1 MYEFLCDFPKP
12 QRPAPNGR
20 LSLAEPRFSTNK
32 IVLYKVHLL
41 TSTLG
46 PQHRQQQSQQ
56 QGMLQILDA
65 NFEEPSE
72 DCGPLTSTS
81 HLRLIIGRR
90 LVGFPFTRYRRAN
103 VVYRSRLRLL
113 MTFMHQRTSVQQRCL
128 RSRMRILKHD
138 TRKQTRI
145 IGGSTGDRPGR
156 FGKRGGKDRSW
167 NTMFHF
173 ARLAV
178 SDEAPRVKGGLWTT
192 SYTARYQFVLCAALQ
207 IADCVASPLR
217 LMQLMTL
224 GAQS

>member
-20 LSLAEPRFSTNK
+20 LSLAEPSFSSNK

-46 PQHRQQQSQQ
+46 PQHRQQQLQQ

-90 LVGFPFTRYRRAN
+90 LVGFPFNCYRRAN
-103 VVYRSRLRLL
+103 VVYRPRVCALAIKLASLGAPLAIGQGASGSGAAKTVAGTPCFTSPGSRFLMRHRVSKAGFGPPVTLLATSLSCALRCRLR
-113 MTFMHQRTSVQQRCL
+113 
-128 RSRMRILKHD
+128 
-138 TRKQTRI
+138 
-145 IGGSTGDRPGR
+145 
-156 FGKRGGKDRSW
+156 
-167 NTMFHF
+167 
-173 ARLAV
+173 
-178 SDEAPRVKGGLWTT
+178 
-192 SYTARYQFVLCAALQ
+192 TALHRLCAS
-207 IADCVASPLR
+207 CS
-217 LMQLMTL
+217 
-224 GAQS
+224 

>member
-1 MYEFLCDFPKP
+1 VYEFLCDFPKP

-46 PQHRQQQSQQ
+46 PQHRQQQLQQ

-90 LVGFPFTRYRRAN
+90 LVGFPFNRYRRAN
-103 VVYRSRLRLL
+103 VVYRPRVCALAIKLASLGAPLAIGQGASGSGAAKTVAGTPCFTSPGSRG
-113 MTFMHQRTSVQQRCL
+113 QRTSANSSATT
-128 RSRMRILKHD
+128 RSRSSRA
-138 TRKQTRI
+138 T
-145 IGGSTGDRPGR
+145 
-156 FGKRGGKDRSW
+156 
-167 NTMFHF
+167 
-173 ARLAV
+173 AAAAV

>member
-72 DCGPLTSTS
+72 ECGPLTSTS
-81 HLRLIIGRR
+81 SNKIVLNKVDVLNLLTYSTAELQGRR
-90 LVGFPFTRYRRAN
+90 CSGGCLQRRGFLCK
-103 VVYRSRLRLL
+103 SW
-113 MTFMHQRTSVQQRCL
+113 
-128 RSRMRILKHD
+128 
-138 TRKQTRI
+138 
-145 IGGSTGDRPGR
+145 R
-156 FGKRGGKDRSW
+156 FQKSW
-167 NTMFHF
+167 SLGIHWT
-173 ARLAV
+173 
-178 SDEAPRVKGGLWTT
+178 APV
-192 SYTARYQFVLCAALQ
+192 
-207 IADCVASPLR
+207 
-217 LMQLMTL
+217 
-224 GAQS
+224 